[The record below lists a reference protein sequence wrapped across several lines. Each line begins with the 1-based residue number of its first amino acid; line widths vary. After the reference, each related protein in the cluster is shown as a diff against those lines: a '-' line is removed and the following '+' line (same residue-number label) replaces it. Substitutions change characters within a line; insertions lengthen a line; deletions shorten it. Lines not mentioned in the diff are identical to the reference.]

1 MVVKYSVRISFPIS
15 ETNVADIL
23 SPEIRRD
30 TDRAA
35 VRMESDDQNFHI
47 YIDAM
52 DNAALKSALGG
63 ITRLLVLISRFME
76 E

>member
-1 MVVKYSVRISFPIS
+1 MKYSVRISFPHS
-15 ETNVADIL
+15 EADVAEIL
-23 SPEIRRD
+23 SPEIKRD
-30 TDRAA
+30 SDRAA
-35 VRMESDDQNFHI
+35 VWMESDDQNFHI